1 MTDPIRRTPAGS
13 PGPDP
18 EAGLQAVRSP
28 RSMRRLAMMT
38 SFALASLL
46 GISAPLADGD
56 EGEARELFKS
66 GVTLLN
72 KGSFV
77 DALDRFERAYQL
89 WRNPKILLNIATTL
103 RELGRL
109 TEAASA
115 YESYLQDP
123 EADNTRIADVR
134 KALAEIDAKIAAV
147 TVDVKTEGA
156 SVSVDGR
163 EVERKPASAGG
174 TWFARVMPGDHVVT
188 ISKDGF
194 HTHTEKLTAE
204 AGEKLTL
211 RVMLEP
217 IERDTPPAPQPVS
230 TAPTPAPAEPES
242 LSHDS
247 QASVFARGD
256 IDGKFRGAVAVVGVG
271 YGLGDVLELQ
281 AAALVGRDKGFEV
294 GASLYL
300 STGVLKPVV
309 YVGSPTF
316 FADGASPGLHA
327 AIGLQVDPSRHLGLF
342 AQVGGAAFLNAP
354 ETRESAAFV
363 PSLGA
368 QGRF

>member
-1 MTDPIRRTPAGS
+1 
-13 PGPDP
+13 
-18 EAGLQAVRSP
+18 
-28 RSMRRLAMMT
+28 MMT

-46 GISAPLADGD
+46 GITAPLADGD
-56 EGEARELFKS
+56 ETQARELFKS

-72 KGSFV
+72 KGKFA
-77 DALDRFERAYQL
+77 DALGQFERAYGL

-115 YESYLQDP
+115 YEAYLQDP
-123 EADNTRIADVR
+123 EADTSRIPDVR
-134 KALAEIDAKIAAV
+134 KALAEIDAKVAAV
-147 TVDVKTEGA
+147 TVDVTTDGA
-156 SVSVDGR
+156 SVTVDGTKVDR
-163 EVERKPASAGG
+163 RPQGAGG
-174 TWFARVMPGDHVVT
+174 TWFVRVVPGDHVVT
-188 ISKDGF
+188 ISKEGF
-194 HTHTEKLTAE
+194 HTHTEKLTAA

-217 IERDTPPAPQPVS
+217 IERATPTTPQPERTT
-230 TAPTPAPAEPES
+230 TAPAPAEPES

-256 IDGKFRGAVAVVGVG
+256 VDGEFRGAVAVLGVG

-281 AAALVGRDKGFEV
+281 GAALVGRDKGFEV

-300 STGVLKPVV
+300 STGALKPVV

-316 FADGASPGLHA
+316 FADGASPGVHA

-363 PSLGA
+363 PSVGA

>member
-1 MTDPIRRTPAGS
+1 
-13 PGPDP
+13 
-18 EAGLQAVRSP
+18 
-28 RSMRRLAMMT
+28 MMT
-38 SFALASLL
+38 SFALASLI

-56 EGEARELFKS
+56 ESEARELFKS

-72 KGSFV
+72 KGSFT
-77 DALDRFERAYQL
+77 DALDRFERAYEL

-156 SVSVDGR
+156 SVSVDGTG
-163 EVERKPASAGG
+163 VERKPAESGG
-174 TWFARVMPGDHVVT
+174 SWFVRVMPGDHVVT
-188 ISKDGF
+188 ISKEGF
-194 HTHTEKLTAE
+194 RTHTEKLTAA

-217 IERDTPPAPQPVS
+217 IDRAPPPAPKPES
-230 TAPTPAPAEPES
+230 TTPTPAPVASES
-242 LSHDS
+242 LSHDG
-247 QASVFARGD
+247 QANVFARGD

-300 STGVLKPVV
+300 STGVLKPAV
-309 YVGSPTF
+309 YAGSPTF
-316 FADGASPGLHA
+316 FADGASPGIHA
-327 AIGLQVDPSRHLGLF
+327 AIGLHVDPSRHLGLF
-342 AQVGGAAFLNAP
+342 AHVGGAAFLNAP

-363 PSLGA
+363 PSVGA

>member
-1 MTDPIRRTPAGS
+1 
-13 PGPDP
+13 
-18 EAGLQAVRSP
+18 
-28 RSMRRLAMMT
+28 MRAFAMIA
-38 SFALASLL
+38 SFTLASLL
-46 GISAPLADGD
+46 GITAPLADGD
-56 EGEARELFKS
+56 ERQARELFKN

-72 KGSFV
+72 KGNFT
-77 DALDRFERAYQL
+77 DALDRFERAYEL

-123 EADNTRIADVR
+123 EADTTRVADVR
-134 KALAEIDAKIAAV
+134 KALSEIDAKIAAV
-147 TVDVKTEGA
+147 TVDVKTDGA
-156 SVSVDGR
+156 TVSVDGK
-163 EVERKPASAGG
+163 EVERKPAESGG
-174 TWFARVMPGDHVVT
+174 TWFVRVMPGDHVVT

-194 HTHTEKLTAE
+194 QTHTEKLTAA

-217 IERDTPPAPQPVS
+217 IERAAPRAPQPERT
-230 TAPTPAPAEPES
+230 TAPPASSDPES

-281 AAALVGRDKGFEV
+281 AAALMGRDKGFEV
-294 GASLYL
+294 GASIYL

-316 FADGASPGLHA
+316 FADGASPGVHA

-342 AQVGGAAFLNAP
+342 AHVGGAAFLNAP

>member
-1 MTDPIRRTPAGS
+1 MNDPLRRNPTGS
-13 PGPDP
+13 PHPDR
-18 EAGLQAVRSP
+18 EAGP
-28 RSMRRLAMMT
+28 RALGLARAMRCLAMVT
-38 SFALASLL
+38 SFALVSALGLNAS
-46 GISAPLADGD
+46 LADGD
-56 EGEARELFKS
+56 EKQARELFKT

-72 KGSFV
+72 KGSF
-77 DALDRFERAYQL
+77 DEALEKFERAYEL

-115 YESYLQDP
+115 YEAYLQAP
-123 EADNTRIADVR
+123 EADTSRVADVR
-134 KALAEIDAKIAAV
+134 KALAEIDAKIASV

-156 SVSVDGR
+156 SVSIDGTQ
-163 EVERKPASAGG
+163 VERKQADA
-174 TWFARVMPGDHVVT
+174 TWFVRVMPGDHVVT

-194 HTHTEKLTAE
+194 ETHTEKLTAT

-211 RVMLEP
+211 RIVLEP
-217 IERDTPPAPQPVS
+217 IERATPTSQPEATPDAPP
-230 TAPTPAPAEPES
+230 PAEPET
-242 LSHDS
+242 LSHGG

-300 STGVLKPVV
+300 STGALKPVV

-316 FADGASPGLHA
+316 FSDGASPGVHGA
-327 AIGLQVDPSRHLGLF
+327 VGLQLDPSRHLGLF
-342 AQVGGAAFLNAP
+342 AHLGGAAFLNAP

-363 PSLGA
+363 PALGA